1 MAKVKNSDISIYMKC
16 ESLLKEACIMKKLV
30 KGIISAMVTAMNEDE
45 SLNEKEIRNQVNRQ
59 IAAGVD
65 GVFCLGTNGE
75 AYILSE
81 EEKYRIISIVVDE
94 VNGRVPVY
102 VGTGCPGTAD
112 TIRLSKKAKDLGADV
127 LSIISPYFAAI
138 SQKEIYNH
146 YSEIASSVDMPIVM
160 YNMPARTGNN
170 VAPETVEKLS
180 QIRNIVG
187 MKDSSGNFDNMLQY
201 IEKTDTETFSVL
213 SGNDSLIL
221 WNLLAGGAGG
231 ITAVSN
237 IYPKTMVS
245 IYQNFLKGDIAG
257 AKLAQD
263 SIRPIRNCFKYGN
276 PNTITKKATNLSG
289 YPVGPCRRPFNDL
302 SEEGVKAIQKTIDSD
317 RANGMK

>member
-1 MAKVKNSDISIYMKC
+1 MGKI
-16 ESLLKEACIMKKLV
+16 V
-30 KGIISAMVTAMNEDE
+30 KGIIAAMVTSMNEDE
-45 SLNEKEIRNQVNRQ
+45 SLNEKEIRNQVNRH

-81 EEKYRIISIVVDE
+81 EEKYKVISIVVEE
-94 VNGRVPVY
+94 VKGRVPVY
-102 VGTGCPGTAD
+102 AGTGCPGTTD
-112 TIRLSKKAKDLGADV
+112 TIRLSQKAKELGADV

-138 SQKEIYNH
+138 SQQEICNH
-146 YSEIASSVDMPIVM
+146 YSEVAVAVNMPIVM

-170 VAPETVEKLS
+170 IAPETVAKLS
-180 QIRNIVG
+180 KFKNIVG
-187 MKDSSGNFDNMLQY
+187 IKDSSGNFDNMLQY
-201 IEKTDTETFSVL
+201 IEKTDNETFSVL

-231 ITAVSN
+231 ITAVAN
-237 IYPKTMVS
+237 IYPETMVS
-245 IYQNFLKGDIAG
+245 IYQNFVKGDIAA
-257 AKLAQD
+257 AKAAQD

-289 YPVGPCRRPFNDL
+289 HPVGPCRRPFNEL
-302 SEEGVKAIQKTIDSD
+302 SQEGVEAIRKTLEDD
-317 RANGMK
+317 RLRGMK